1 MHLCFFQPLQYV
13 NAGPQLFQRK
23 KAEAESVK
31 SKTEEKGSHFKIV
44 SRRDSA
50 LLPAQGHPA
59 GWVNRTQEREEAAL
73 RGQEW
78 RSDA

>member
-1 MHLCFFQPLQYV
+1 MRYPD
-13 NAGPQLFQRK
+13 AGTQLFQRK

>member
-1 MHLCFFQPLQYV
+1 MHLYRSRPKRYF
-13 NAGPQLFQRK
+13 NADPQLFQRK